1 MQRRNRAARR
11 HSGDRQLE
19 RADDLVVS
27 RSAGVVYQITDQQI
41 ELDQVIAP
49 NRVVALVYH
58 GYAMTEPLEFLA
70 KTGAHVVTILDDQNR
85 AFRLVPVAL
94 VQRHLLEIG
103 AERISR
109 RTFLICS
116 YETPRAGVRNISLRQ
131 SA

>member
-58 GYAMTEPLEFLA
+58 GYAMTERLEFLA
-70 KTGAHVVTILDDQNR
+70 KTGAHVVTALDDQNR
-85 AFRLVPVAL
+85 AGCISVAL
-94 VQRHLLEIG
+94 VQRHVIEFG
-103 AERISR
+103 VERLSR
-109 RTFLICS
+109 RPS
-116 YETPRAGVRNISLRQ
+116 
-131 SA
+131 